1 MVGRH
6 EKVNAQLWDARLQ
19 TWRPLL
25 PFGDLDLPY
34 STDWAINLG
43 TLTLPGDHPQSASLT
58 SIRDGAPRPV
68 RFTINGVIWDGQIT
82 RAELKSENGQA
93 PVWHCQV
100 ESDAKHGHRMQAR
113 DTVVSAADMTATRLQ
128 GWLGDVTRRLVAS
141 AAQRT
146 GLPVYILVEGEGDP
160 IEVEARTEDTVH
172 DVLQDATVGS
182 RMHLN
187 VRRLL
192 PEDSLPGSGT
202 LFHVAGVMERQWE
215 QAELDA
221 GEWPHATTHARI
233 TGVVE
238 PHPQLLLPA
247 RSWRG
252 EGTVDVEGAVVE
264 EREGICWV
272 PFETKVTTPADYF
285 NRPDPVG
292 VRVATVDELRAMQ
305 DEYPEWATHLTYWE
319 AWTPESPDSLLLGE
333 AIGEG
338 LVVFVDGED
347 VTSVSEVNTYV
358 GGGGLWAWR
367 DGSRWTI
374 ANEGDFTAESSRRA
388 PRGDA
393 QRQTPGLLVHLHP
406 ERDRRGVVFSSTPGG
421 GLEAWSVA
429 HTAGDGAMVIMGA
442 QMDERI
448 IAAAREG
455 LLPPSLIGSYTPSEA
470 QGVLPSGSQVPGTVD
485 RVDVDAQPLAAIDG
499 TEVTYTSAGGKVDMA
514 RAGVMFYRERYL
526 SIPSSGGGDPVHE
539 VTRAYSEAQG
549 TSTMSLTPGSSS
561 SVVFGDDVRR
571 PDGTVIP
578 GWRPGDR
585 VSFVDQWTRISEV
598 IAGYRL
604 KATNGRLVSAVPVL
618 GRQETGVLA
627 GLGARLRQAERD
639 AIKARLAPPR
649 RLPEQELIAAAAK
662 EAADAMIEEA
672 RQREAALQAEQEER
686 LQQIEQAAEE
696 RDAQNTALWDETF
709 QLQREVLEANNRAM
723 IALTQSQPTILTIPS
738 GTTETHDLLVANNA
752 GSTLKVTPATGW
764 VGSIHIVHASSSS
777 DSVTPRVV
785 RLPVTAI
792 SAGVE
797 VSYSSNYAALVIA
810 VQTPGIPRAVQLT
823 QPEVRIVPG
832 SWQTLPDLTY
842 TARVGGEHD
851 IHATITWPKITHWSS
866 HGIRVTVNGVEKA
879 SLYKDNVGPLFG
891 TGARTQA
898 HRLIEVLQV
907 GDVVRVQARASNDTG
922 DTNRVRGSH
931 IVGFVESV

>member
-1 MVGRH
+1 MVARH

-25 PFGDLDLPY
+25 PFGELDLPY
-34 STDWAINLG
+34 STDWAVNLG

-113 DTVVSAADMTATRLQ
+113 DTAVSAADMTATRLQ

-182 RMHLN
+182 RMHLD

-192 PEDSLPGSGT
+192 PEDSLPGSGM
-202 LFHVAGVMERQWE
+202 LFHLAGVMERQWE

-221 GEWPHATTHARI
+221 GEWPHATTHGRI

-252 EGTVDVEGAVVE
+252 EGTVDMQGAVVE

-319 AWTPESPDSLLLGE
+319 VWTPESPDSLLLGE

-338 LVVFVDGED
+338 LVVFVGGNE
-347 VTSVSEVNTYV
+347 VTSVAEVDTYV

-374 ANEGDFTAESSRRA
+374 ANEGDFATESSRRT

-470 QGVLPSGSQVPGTVD
+470 QGVLPSGSEVPGTVD

-499 TEVTYTSAGGKVDMA
+499 TEVTYTSAGGRVDLA

-526 SIPSSGGGDPVHE
+526 SLPSSGGGDPVHE
-539 VTRAYSEAQG
+539 ITRAYAEAQG

-604 KATNGRLVSAVPVL
+604 KATNGRLVSAVPIL

-639 AIKARLAPPR
+639 AIKAKLAPPR
-649 RLPEQELIAAAAK
+649 RLPEQELIAAAAQQ
-662 EAADAMIEEA
+662 AADAMLEES
-672 RQREAALQAEQEER
+672 RQREAALQAEREARE
-686 LQQIEQAAEE
+686 AE
-696 RDAQNTALWDETF
+696 RDAAELARWEEQMALIEANIAAIADSATATTHSIFLNWDETT
-709 QLQREVLEANNRAM
+709 VDSDY
-723 IALTQSQPTILTIPS
+723 LTLTRTSSSRVGWTIKP
-738 GTTETHDLLVANNA
+738 
-752 GSTLKVTPATGW
+752 GW
-764 VGSIHIVHASSSS
+764 VGDFEITGATGSSSS
-777 DSVTPRVV
+777 S
-785 RLPVTAI
+785 
-792 SAGVE
+792 
-797 VSYSSNYAALVIA
+797 
-810 VQTPGIPRAVQLT
+810 
-823 QPEVRIVPG
+823 
-832 SWQTLPDLTY
+832 
-842 TARVGGEHD
+842 
-851 IHATITWPKITHWSS
+851 
-866 HGIRVTVNGVEKA
+866 
-879 SLYKDNVGPLFG
+879 FG
-891 TGARTQA
+891 TGIYMRKLFVPNPEHVAFTFDDGIGSVQVTINVHPGKPATVTPTIPDQTVSRDWVTISTWTAPQDTQVIADASLIWENKTFVATYGMRIMVGGQNATTSSTSSRAPLLGHAARA
-898 HRLIEVLQV
+898 HSAAMNVRRVSAGSVVSLQV
-907 GDVVRVQARASNDTG
+907 KADHSNSL
-922 DTNRVRGSH
+922 NRMLRDAQFRITWIDGALA
-931 IVGFVESV
+931 